1 MEKIVLNEQ
10 QLVDAICLFQAKFR
24 QVSPAEVEVELMYD
38 DVEGFTAEASVHGQH
53 DVYSTANFIAAIR
66 LYIDE
71 QLNRDSMSA
80 RIMLN
85 LHDEEGI
92 IANIEW

>member
-1 MEKIVLNEQ
+1 MEKITLSEQ
-10 QLVDAICLFQAKFR
+10 DVVNAVCLFQAKFR

-38 DVEGFTAEASVHGQH
+38 DEDGFTAEASVHGQN
-53 DVYSTANFIAAIR
+53 DFYKTANLIAAIR

-71 QLNRDSMSA
+71 QLNKDSMSA
-80 RIMLN
+80 RILLN
-85 LHDEEGI
+85 LHDDEGI